1 MALVVRC
8 RVVNALG
15 SGADYH
21 NKALCSV
28 NTSVALPG
36 IPLAFGRSWIDPV
49 GGSKQ
54 QPDPDELNRH
64 AGHEHQESCPS
75 GGCGGGSSQNEGS
88 GNSGR
93 TS

>member
-1 MALVVRC
+1 MYLSTGKTIGW
-8 RVVNALG
+8 VNQSYEEL
-15 SGADYH
+15 SRF
-21 NKALCSV
+21 L
-28 NTSVALPG
+28 
-36 IPLAFGRSWIDPV
+36 IAFGRSWIDPV